1 MRHIWNIPAL
11 TIIPRNTKIDF
22 EYGWKDK
29 SDDCRKSVG
38 EEYLNCMEEKAYNK
52 NEIFVDFN
60 NQDVKTLQTFFF
72 SIYYGLDHFLQLPTG
87 TFTQSYLTSK
97 EIHLNSNISYTL
109 IVMDPNIWILSE
121 IHDTIPRY
129 KLKISEKV
137 NIQLYL
143 KVALKFYV

>member
-1 MRHIWNIPAL
+1 
-11 TIIPRNTKIDF
+11 
-22 EYGWKDK
+22 
-29 SDDCRKSVG
+29 
-38 EEYLNCMEEKAYNK
+38 MEEKAYNK

-87 TFTQSYLTSK
+87 TITQSYLTSK